1 MLLGVSTSVQNCRVA
16 AYGNQ
21 VAWPGCYVRTL
32 DWTADAGS
40 LCHDGGPKSSI
51 TANDP
56 SSWHQQTA
64 DLTMTSP
71 RESLRNLNSKTLQNN
86 EKLTIGTKHYDA
98 LRNLND
104 MKIYLRNHSKTC
116 ENLRYHICKNL

>member
-1 MLLGVSTSVQNCRVA
+1 MLLGVSTSVQVCRVAA

-21 VAWPGCYVRTL
+21 VAWPGSYVRTL
-32 DWTADAGS
+32 DRTADAGS

-71 RESLRNLNSKTLQNN
+71 RESLRNLNSKTLQNL
-86 EKLTIGTKHYDA
+86 EKLTIGTKH
-98 LRNLND
+98 
-104 MKIYLRNHSKTC
+104 
-116 ENLRYHICKNL
+116 ENLFAQPFQNLRKLAIPHLQKFVKL